1 MKQLLTFAL
10 MMLLST
16 GAQAQKEVFDKY
28 EDTKGVST
36 VFVSKAML
44 NLAGGFAALGDKKL
58 GRLAGKMD
66 NIRILNCEGKGL
78 VEKIKHD
85 AQAAYGKNGYEEMM
99 RMNEDGERVVIYQ
112 RALKGGKSEFAL
124 FTVGDTE
131 LSIINISG
139 TITLEDMKLIPK
151 GEKIAKIL
159 HIK

>member
-139 TITLEDMKLIPK
+139 TITLEDMKQFT
-151 GEKIAKIL
+151 ENQ
-159 HIK
+159 

>member
-28 EDTKGVST
+28 EDIKGVST

-58 GRLAGKMD
+58 GRMAGKMD
-66 NIRILNCEGKGL
+66 NIRIMNCEDRGL
-78 VEKIKHD
+78 VEKIKRD

-139 TITLEDMKLIPK
+139 TITLEDMKQFTDNQ
-151 GEKIAKIL
+151 
-159 HIK
+159 